1 MGDYVAYHFSGH
13 GWSSGYYRMSIDE
26 MADLIVKSWEYG
38 ANLSDYSFKN
48 FILIGANQTSDWY
61 MDDYLKAGYEPAT

>member
-1 MGDYVAYHFSGH
+1 
-13 GWSSGYYRMSIDE
+13 
-26 MADLIVKSWEYG
+26 MADLIVKSWAYG

-48 FILIGANQTSDWY
+48 FILIKANQTSDWY